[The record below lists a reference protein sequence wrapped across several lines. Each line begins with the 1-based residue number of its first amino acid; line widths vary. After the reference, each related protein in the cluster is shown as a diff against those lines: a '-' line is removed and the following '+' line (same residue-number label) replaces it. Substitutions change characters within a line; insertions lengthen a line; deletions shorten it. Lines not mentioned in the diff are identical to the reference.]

1 MIELGQILTGL
12 IQRTDEGN
20 LKWTRSV
27 QDDRFVTSVDA
38 ISLVIGE
45 YDGNWG
51 NPRYRIDIYD
61 DLGDVAGSFDI
72 RDTTEEQQEQL
83 SRLYELARRS
93 ANKIDSTLE
102 KLAKA
107 LEI

>member
-12 IQRTDEGN
+12 IRRTDEGN

-51 NPRYRIDIYD
+51 KSQYRLDIIDE
-61 DLGDVAGSFDI
+61 LGEVAGSFDF
-72 RDTTEEQQEQL
+72 RDTSAEQEIQL

-107 LEI
+107 LEL